1 MYHTLRRSVKKQT
14 RDDERVHI
22 IQYHILEVQMMMQ
35 WDRVT
40 RLYGVRFVILAPNIP
55 LLSQRRHQL
64 TNDLT
69 GIRYVIE

>member
-1 MYHTLRRSVKKQT
+1 
-14 RDDERVHI
+14 
-22 IQYHILEVQMMMQ
+22 MMMQ

-40 RLYGVRFVILAPNIP
+40 RLYGVRFVILHVVPNIP